1 MKIKKNEIRYYLTNY
16 FINHQLEKKSFKIKD
31 KLRSLMGHYIYE
43 MLKFVYHVVPNKIN
57 NNKIFNKLEIKQIK
71 NIEKVVM
78 KKN

>member
-1 MKIKKNEIRYYLTNY
+1 
-16 FINHQLEKKSFKIKD
+16 
-31 KLRSLMGHYIYE
+31 MGHYIYE